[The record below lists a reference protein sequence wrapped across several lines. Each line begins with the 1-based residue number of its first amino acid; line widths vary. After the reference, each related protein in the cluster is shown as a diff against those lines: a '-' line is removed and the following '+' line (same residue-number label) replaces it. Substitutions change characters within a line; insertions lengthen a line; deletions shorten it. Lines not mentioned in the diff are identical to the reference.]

1 MHVAG
6 TILRAGLRFS
16 TVRAD
21 WDVETYSEA
30 GYVWVPSE
38 NKWTCL
44 PNASQGKKGLPV
56 VGGALYSEHE
66 TAELICLAY
75 DLKDGLGR
83 RRWRP
88 GMPAP
93 EDLFEHIQRG
103 GELEAHNAPF
113 EAWISYNVLTTR
125 YGFPS
130 MKPEQFYCSQAKCR
144 AWALPPS
151 LADVGDVLNI
161 SAKKDKDGKRLMDK
175 FSMPRNPT
183 KADPR
188 KRILPSED
196 PEDAERYYAYN
207 ERDIEAEA
215 EVSARVPDLSPI
227 ERQYWL
233 VDFAINRR
241 GIHVDR
247 AGMENCITIIEQA
260 HARYN
265 AELAQITGGIVQK
278 ASEVQKTV
286 GFLGG
291 LKLYTDSLD
300 DEAVTGWLKRID
312 DGEKA
317 LKAFDQ
323 YAMQQVATIGHPVPA
338 WPAFE
343 EVEDPYLKY
352 EAVYAITN
360 LPLAKRILE
369 IRAEVGSASVKK
381 VFAMRNRL
389 SKADRIHDLF
399 VFHGA
404 RTGRPTGDGPQST
417 NLPNSGPEV
426 CKCDSCH
433 RWFPKAIGWCVACGG
448 QPAYRCKSCKQY
460 LPRGQ
465 MLCCGIPHGPKPFET
480 EWHAEAMES
489 ALEAIGTRS
498 LEYVEA
504 SWGNAMAAVSA
515 CLRGLF
521 DAAPG
526 HDLICSDYSAIEAVV
541 NAAISGEEWRLE
553 VFRGHGKI
561 YEASAAKTFRVPLE
575 TILDFQKSTGQK
587 HPLRQKGKVTEL
599 ALGYMGWINALR
611 NVGWEGTDEEAK
623 SLIIPWRDASP
634 NMVFH
639 AGGQKVPMGALGR
652 HSIFGGRRSGDPF
665 MYGLEGMA
673 VAAIQN
679 PGKRY
684 NVVRLDGQLSPLAFL
699 CHEDVLYM
707 LGPDGTNIP
716 YHRPRLQDSDKVWR
730 GKQITFEGWNTNA
743 KKGPYGWIRMQLY
756 AGLFQENAC
765 QFLANR
771 IQRHSQILQEAA
783 GYAIVQHVY
792 DENCAEVLEGFGSV
806 EQFEALMNLLPP
818 WARTPDG
825 KPWPIKAAGGWRG
838 KRYRK

>member
-1 MHVAG
+1 MHLAG
-6 TILRAGLRFS
+6 TVLRAGLRTS

-30 GYVWVPSE
+30 GFVWNEVE
-38 NKWTCL
+38 QKWTCL
-44 PNASQGKKGLPV
+44 PNAPQGKKGLPV
-56 VGGALYSEHE
+56 VGAALYSEHP
-66 TAELICLAY
+66 TAELLCMSY
-75 DLKDGLGR
+75 DLKDGLGK

-88 GMPAP
+88 GMPLPA
-93 EDLFEHIQRG
+93 DLIAHIQRG

-113 EAWISYNVLTTR
+113 EAWIAYNVLVR
-125 YGFPS
+125 KYGFPA
-130 MKPEQFYCSQAKCR
+130 MKPEQFYCSMAKCR

-151 LADVGDVLNI
+151 LGDAGDVLNI
-161 SAKKDKDGKRLMDK
+161 SAKKDKDGKRLLDK
-175 FSMPRNPT
+175 FSIPRNPT
-183 KADPR
+183 KKDQR
-188 KRILPSED
+188 LRIRLEDD
-196 PEDAERYYAYN
+196 PEDAERLYAYDD
-207 ERDIEAEA
+207 RDIEAEA

-241 GIHVDR
+241 GIHVDK
-247 AGMENCITIIEQA
+247 AGMENCITLIEQA

-278 ASEVQKTV
+278 ASEVQKIV

-291 LKLYTDSLD
+291 LKLYTESLD
-300 DEAVTGWLKRID
+300 DEAVSGWLKRIED
-312 DGEKA
+312 AETA
-317 LKAFDQ
+317 RNLWEQ
-323 YAMQQVATIGHPVPA
+323 YDIAVNGYGAEPGMPP
-338 WPAFE
+338 P
-343 EVEDPYLKY
+343 EDPYLKY
-352 EAVYAITN
+352 EAVYSITD

-389 SKADRIHDLF
+389 SKAGRIHDLF

-417 NLPNSGPEV
+417 NLPNSGPEIHR
-426 CKCDSCH
+426 CDSCA

-448 QPAYRCKSCKQY
+448 QPAHRCVTCKQF
-460 LPRGQ
+460 LPRDQ
-465 MLCCGIPHGPKPFET
+465 HLCCGVPHGPKPFVT

-504 SWGNAMAAVSA
+504 SWGNAMATVSA

-521 DAAPG
+521 NAADG

-553 VFRGHGKI
+553 VFRTHGKI
-561 YEASAAKTFRVPLE
+561 YEASAAQTFRVPLE

-611 NVGWEGTDEEAK
+611 NVGWEGTDDEAK
-623 SLIIPWRDASP
+623 ALIIPWRDASP
-634 NMVFH
+634 NIVFH
-639 AGGQKVPMGALGR
+639 AGGQRVPMGALGR
-652 HSIFGGRRSGDPF
+652 HPIFGGRRQGDVF
-665 MYGLEGMA
+665 YYGLEGMA

-684 NVVRLDGQLSPLAFL
+684 DVVRLDGHLSPLSFL
-699 CHEDVLYM
+699 CHDDVLYM

-716 YHRPRLQDSDKVWR
+716 YHRPRLQDSDKAWR

-756 AGLFQENAC
+756 AGLLQENAC

-771 IQRHSQILQEAA
+771 IQRHGQILQEAS
-783 GYAIVQHVY
+783 GYPLVQHVY
-792 DENCAEVLEGFGSV
+792 DENCAEVPEGFGSI
-806 EQFEALMNLLPP
+806 EQFEALMNVMPA

-825 KPWPIKAAGGWRG
+825 KVWPIKATGGWRG

>member
-1 MHVAG
+1 MPLAG
-6 TILRAGLRFS
+6 TIFRAGLRTS
-16 TVRAD
+16 TVRPD
-21 WDVETYSEA
+21 WDFETYSEA
-30 GYVWVPSE
+30 GYVWDIAS

-44 PNASQGKKGLPV
+44 PNASQGKKGLFV
-56 VGGALYSEHE
+56 VGAALYAEHH

-88 GMPAP
+88 GMPLPA
-93 EDLFEHIQRG
+93 DLVAHIQNG

-113 EAWISYNVLTTR
+113 EAWIHSGVLTKK
-125 YGFPS
+125 YGFPP
-130 MKPEQFYCSQAKCR
+130 MRPEQFYCSQAKCR

-151 LADVGDVLNI
+151 LEMVGDVLNI

-188 KRILPSED
+188 LRILPSDD

-247 AGMENCITIIEQA
+247 AGVENCIAIIEQA
-260 HARYN
+260 HERYN
-265 AELAQITGGIVQK
+265 AELARITGGIVQK

-300 DEAVTGWLKRID
+300 DEAVSGWLKRID
-312 DGEKA
+312 DAEKA
-317 LKAFDQ
+317 DTAFKAWSRGE
-323 YAMQQVATIGHPVPA
+323 GHFTEMPD
-338 WPAFE
+338 
-343 EVEDPYLKY
+343 DPGLRY
-352 EAVYAITN
+352 EAVFAITN

-389 SKADRIHDLF
+389 SQADRIHDLF

-417 NLPNSGPEV
+417 NLPNSGPDV
-426 CKCDSCH
+426 HKCDSCH

-448 QPAYRCKSCKQY
+448 QPAFRCAVKDGCKQF

-465 MLCCGIPHGPKPFET
+465 MTCCGAPHGPKPFVT
-480 EWHAEAMES
+480 EWHAEAAEC
-489 ALEAIGTRS
+489 ALEAIASRS

-504 SWGNAMAAVSA
+504 CWGNAMAAVSGV
-515 CLRGLF
+515 LRGLF
-521 DAAPG
+521 NAAEG

-541 NAAISGEEWRLE
+541 NAAISGVEWRME
-553 VFRGHGKI
+553 VFRGKGKI
-561 YEASAAKTFRVPLE
+561 YEASAAKTFKIPEAEILE
-575 TILDFQKSTGQK
+575 YPDKHGGQK

-599 ALGYMGWINALR
+599 ALGYLGWIGALR
-611 NVGWEGTDEEAK
+611 AMGFEGSDKEAK
-623 SLIIPWRDASP
+623 DLILAWRDASP
-634 NMVFH
+634 EIVFH
-639 AGGQKVPMGALGR
+639 GGGQSVPRGKLGK
-652 HSIFGGRRSGDPF
+652 HPIFGGRREGEAF
-665 MYGLEGMA
+665 YYGLEGMA

-679 PGKRY
+679 PGKRFD
-684 NVVRLDGQLSPLAFL
+684 VVRLDGQLSPLHFI

-707 LGPDGTNIP
+707 VGPDGTNIP
-716 YHRPRLQDSDKVWR
+716 YHRPRLTQSDKPWR
-730 GKQITFEGWNTNA
+730 GLSISFEGYNTNP
-743 KKGPYGWIRMQLY
+743 KSGPFGWIRMFTY
-756 AGLFQENAC
+756 AGKLQENAC

-771 IQRHSQILQEAA
+771 ILRHGQVLLEAA
-783 GYAIVQHVY
+783 GYPIVQHVY
-792 DENCAEVLEGFGSV
+792 DENCSEVREGFGSV
-806 EQFEALMNLLPP
+806 EQYEAIMAIMPP

-825 KPWPIKAAGGWRG
+825 KPWPIRASGGWRG

>member
-1 MHVAG
+1 MSHLAG
-6 TILRAGLRFS
+6 TILRAGLRTS
-16 TVRAD
+16 TVRPD

-30 GYVWVPSE
+30 GYVWDIAS

-56 VGGALYSEHE
+56 VGAALYSEHP
-66 TAELICLAY
+66 TAELVCLAY

-88 GMPAP
+88 GMPLP
-93 EDLFEHIQRG
+93 VDLVMHILRG
-103 GELEAHNAPF
+103 GELESHNAPF
-113 EAWISYNVLTTR
+113 EAWIYYNVLMPK
-125 YGFPS
+125 YGFPP

-151 LADVGDVLNI
+151 LEMVGDVLNI

-183 KADPR
+183 KHDKR
-188 KRILPSED
+188 TRILPSED

-247 AGMENCITIIEQA
+247 AGVENCVAIIEQA
-260 HARYN
+260 HERYN
-265 AELAQITGGIVQK
+265 AELASITGGIVMR

-300 DEAVTGWLKRID
+300 DEAVSGWLKLIADASKAYVDFIREPHRFD
-312 DGEKA
+312 DP
-317 LKAFDQ
+317 
-323 YAMQQVATIGHPVPA
+323 H
-338 WPAFE
+338 
-343 EVEDPYLKY
+343 LKY
-352 EAVYAITN
+352 ESVFAITD

-389 SKADRIHDLF
+389 SQADRIHDLF

-448 QPAYRCKSCKQY
+448 QPAFRCSAKDGCKQF

-465 MLCCGIPHGPKPFET
+465 MICCGVPHGPKPFAT
-480 EWHAEAMES
+480 EWHADAAEC
-489 ALEAIGTRS
+489 ALEAIATRD
-498 LEYVEA
+498 LNYVEA
-504 SWGNAMAAVSA
+504 CWGNAMAAVSGS
-515 CLRGLF
+515 LRGLF

-541 NAAISGEEWRLE
+541 NAAISGVEWRME
-553 VFRGHGKI
+553 VFRGKGKI
-561 YEASAAKTFRVPLE
+561 YEVSAAKTFNVPEAEILE
-575 TILDFQKSTGQK
+575 YPSRHSGQH
-587 HPLRQKGKVTEL
+587 HPLRKKGKVTEL
-599 ALGYMGWINALR
+599 ALGYIGWIGALR
-611 NVGWEGTDEEAK
+611 NMGFEGTDDEAK
-623 SLIIPWRDASP
+623 DLIIAWRDASP
-634 NMVFH
+634 EIVFH
-639 AGGQKVPMGALGR
+639 AGGQSVPRGKLGK
-652 HSIFGGRRSGDPF
+652 HPIFGGRRDGEPF
-665 MYGLEGMA
+665 LYGLEGMA
-673 VAAIQN
+673 IAAIRD
-679 PGKRY
+679 PGKLFR
-684 NVVRLDGQLSPLAFL
+684 VVRLDGQYSPLSFV

-716 YHRPRLQDSDKVWR
+716 YHRPRLQQSDKAWR
-730 GKQITFEGWNTNA
+730 GLSISFEGYNTNP
-743 KKGPYGWIRMQLY
+743 KSGPFGWIRMYTY
-756 AGLFQENAC
+756 AGKLQENAC

-771 IQRHSQILQEAA
+771 ILRHGQVLLEAA
-783 GYAIVQHVY
+783 GYPIVQHVY
-792 DENCAEVLEGFGSV
+792 DENCSEVREGFGSV
-806 EQFEALMNLLPP
+806 EQYEATMNTMPP

-825 KPWPIKAAGGWRG
+825 KPWPIRANGGWRG